1 MCLCLCR
8 ALLSDF
14 KDDKYQEMKDDQEQ
28 EGSTYDM
35 YGSDG
40 DSDASCNA
48 TSMHDDGDEE
58 SEDHEEQNDQEEE
71 EEEEEDE
78 ES

>member
-1 MCLCLCR
+1 
-8 ALLSDF
+8 LSDF
-14 KDDKYQEMKDDQEQ
+14 KDDKYQEMKDACD
-28 EGSTYDM
+28 STYYV

-58 SEDHEEQNDQEEE
+58 SEDHEEQDDQEEE